1 MKEKRLTDA
10 NFQKIKKEAKTVIK
24 KIKEKVVV
32 TEQPESESED
42 EEIVV
47 GFDIEKEP
55 VMLKECKVV
64 VENLLCDKQERNNI
78 DNEDQNNINK
88 VDKFIA

>member
-1 MKEKRLTDA
+1 M
-10 NFQKIKKEAKTVIK
+10 
-24 KIKEKVVV
+24 
-32 TEQPESESED
+32 
-42 EEIVV
+42 V

-88 VDKFIA
+88 VDKFIAWNFEKISIMKARETAIGMNE

>member
-1 MKEKRLTDA
+1 
-10 NFQKIKKEAKTVIK
+10 
-24 KIKEKVVV
+24 
-32 TEQPESESED
+32 
-42 EEIVV
+42 
-47 GFDIEKEP
+47 
-55 VMLKECKVV
+55 MLKECKVV